1 MIAYTLFKAAFS
13 KIMAFIIAH
22 WRVILPVL
30 VLGYCLHLY
39 FKEVNRADEA
49 ENALADFKAQIAQ
62 QTAARE
68 LENAK
73 RFNLAQSKIAIASE
87 KAKNDLQRLNL
98 DRARE
103 TKNLKDYYENRID
116 TGRHHWNERLR
127 IATASSGTTTT
138 ESASNTCTPA
148 ESRRDC
154 NATITALEK
163 ACAITTIDYNEL
175 RAWGDTVC
183 NTVVCEN

>member
-1 MIAYTLFKAAFS
+1 MIAFTILKAAFS

-39 FKEVNRADEA
+39 FKQVNRADEA

-62 QTAARE
+62 QVAARE

-73 RFNLAQSKIAIASE
+73 KFNQAQSKIAIAYE

-116 TGRHHWNERLR
+116 TGRNNWNERLR
-127 IATASSGTTTT
+127 LEANRSANATT
-138 ESASNTCTPA
+138 ESASNTGAPA
-148 ESRRDC
+148 ESGRDC
-154 NATITALEK
+154 DATIAALEK

>member
-1 MIAYTLFKAAFS
+1 MFLVFKLLLS
-13 KIMAFIIAH
+13 KALTFAIAH

-39 FKEVNRADEA
+39 FNQVNRADEA
-49 ENALADFKAQIAQ
+49 ENALADFKSQIAHEV
-62 QTAARE
+62 AARE

-87 KAKNDLQRLNL
+87 KAKSDLQRLNL

-127 IATASSGTTTT
+127 IA
-138 ESASNTCTPA
+138 
-148 ESRRDC
+148 
-154 NATITALEK
+154 
-163 ACAITTIDYNEL
+163 
-175 RAWGDTVC
+175 
-183 NTVVCEN
+183 